1 MIDRHYLWPHGW
13 GKQDVFFCRFAVDSP
28 GETMPVG
35 SSSIDFSRPLIRS
48 KYDFP
53 GKTSKITTTLNS
65 HSPLA
70 SQVSRHLFSLGIV
83 VLELALGKTVEDLY
97 PNASWIM
104 DFGNI
109 TDRNIED
116 LLESVKN
123 KVNFHEEK
131 AIISCMGLCPRLR
144 IKSIIRND
152 VLPELYRTSTEMSH
166 APDQLEDSAKSY
178 KVLHISL
185 LHQYL
190 FYLCLVEGVIKAIL
204 YFSTYLKT
212 ITETH

>member
-1 MIDRHYLWPHGW
+1 
-13 GKQDVFFCRFAVDSP
+13 
-28 GETMPVG
+28 MPVG

-185 LHQYL
+185 LHQVRVASPERKGCVRL
-190 FYLCLVEGVIKAIL
+190 PRRPCWRSKVDNHPHPHPPPIFFYE
-204 YFSTYLKT
+204 YS
-212 ITETH
+212 